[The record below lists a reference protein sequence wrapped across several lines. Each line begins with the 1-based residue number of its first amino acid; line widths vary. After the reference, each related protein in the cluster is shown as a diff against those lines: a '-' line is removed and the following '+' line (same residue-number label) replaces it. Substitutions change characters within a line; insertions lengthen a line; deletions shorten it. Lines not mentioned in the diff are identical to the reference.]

1 MSRDL
6 EARQEAQFDFSRCL
20 ASAREGDREACG
32 RLLTYCFRYLRV
44 AVGACARRDRGRSYS
59 NLDLMQATLARAWEK
74 FAEFHGAS
82 EQEFLGWLRR
92 IAHNLIAL
100 DRRERKHQ
108 PEAVDELPEAVDPK
122 SETWAAL
129 EAERAEVFGCALEQ
143 VDESTRQVMAWRHL
157 EGWSWLAIGRRQGRS
172 ADAVRQ
178 ADNRALRKCAR
189 LLRKMAPELFPVRAD
204 SY

>member
-6 EARQEAQFDFSRCL
+6 EARQEAHFDFSRCL

-32 RLLTYCFRYLRV
+32 RVLTHCFRYLRAAV
-44 AVGACARRDRGRSYS
+44 AACARRDRGRSCS

-92 IAHNLIAL
+92 IAHNLIAR
-100 DRRERKHQ
+100 DRREGRHR
-108 PEAVDELPEAVDPK
+108 PEPLDELPEPVDPK
-122 SETWAAL
+122 TQGWAAL
-129 EAERAEVFGCALEQ
+129 QAERAEAFAQALAQ
-143 VDESTRQVMAWRHL
+143 LDENTRQIIAWRHL
-157 EGWSWLAIGRRQGRS
+157 ERCSWDEIARRQGRS

-178 ADNRALRKCAR
+178 ADHRALQKCAR
-189 LLRKMAPELFPVRAD
+189 RLRKMAPQLFPVRATCP
-204 SY
+204 